1 MDRKRFSLE
10 LSEALLS
17 KIDQFKREWGLRSRG
32 AIVERLLLELL
43 PTEDSEDLF
52 SEDIYGEDFYS
63 KDIYK
68 KDAIPEGSVGKKV
81 DNKQDDHQQNNGNQ
95 DKDDQ
100 DVARQA
106 SSVNALGKAII
117 RKDPGAQTDDSHNSQ
132 FYDQATKTQQP
143 GRGRVSVSASPS
155 NQQTK
160 ITGLGGSDFNERGAL
175 VLVAKGA
182 GGSLGLDFDSTS
194 SDEGS
199 AVPEQS
205 SRSGGIDLP
214 GFVRKQ
220 SAQIKRSLTPTH
232 ENSSRQQEP
241 LPTVPGELLNQG
253 LERAKNHW
261 LELYGTPANEA
272 VLEAAMVWLA
282 KDIWPQCDQSEGRLF
297 TWSLACSV
305 IEAFAPTWPPGGASF
320 EKVMVMAGLLE
331 DPFSNSTLQL
341 RLPTLI
347 RRFVHRYRTR
357 KKGTSF
363 QALEHTMTLHGALKL
378 LQLPTSPGHKL
389 VLSEIREAYR
399 EIALTTHPDSGGSE
413 EEMRKVN
420 EAYQLLKELYRNG

>member
-1 MDRKRFSLE
+1 MEAKRISLE
-10 LSEALLS
+10 LSEGLLNT
-17 KIDQFKREWGLRSRG
+17 IDQLKREWGLRSRG
-32 AIVERLLLELL
+32 AIVERLLQELL
-43 PTEDSEDLF
+43 TTEE
-52 SEDIYGEDFYS
+52 SEDIFGEEFSSEQNRLRLDNTNEAGSFNT
-63 KDIYK
+63 
-68 KDAIPEGSVGKKV
+68 PEKRT
-81 DNKQDDHQQNNGNQ
+81 
-95 DKDDQ
+95 
-100 DVARQA
+100 A
-106 SSVNALGKAII
+106 
-117 RKDPGAQTDDSHNSQ
+117 RKDSDEVKDNGHPWPVDGPTARSQ
-132 FYDQATKTQQP
+132 PARP
-143 GRGRVSVSASPS
+143 RARAGVSRSPA

-160 ITGLGGSDFNERGAL
+160 INGLDASDFNERGAL

-182 GGSLGLDFDSTS
+182 AGSLVLDFESSS
-194 SDEGS
+194 SDADS
-199 AVPEQS
+199 PVPERS

-220 SAQIKRSLTPTH
+220 TAQIKRSLAPTS
-232 ENSSRQQEP
+232 ENSSRNQEP
-241 LPTVPGELLNQG
+241 LPTVPVALLNQA

-331 DPFSNSTLQL
+331 DPFSTSTLQL

-347 RRFVHRYRTR
+347 RRFVHRFRTR
-357 KKGTSF
+357 KRGTSF

-378 LQLPTSPGHKL
+378 LQLPTSPGHRL
-389 VLSEIREAYR
+389 ALAEIREAYR
-399 EIALTTHPDSGGSE
+399 DIALTTHPDSGGSE

>member
-1 MDRKRFSLE
+1 MEVKRISLE
-10 LSEALLS
+10 LSEGLLNT
-17 KIDQFKREWGLRSRG
+17 IDQFKREWGLRSRG
-32 AIVERLLLELL
+32 AIVERLLQELL
-43 PTEDSEDLF
+43 TDEGSEDLF
-52 SEDIYGEDFYS
+52 GEGFPSEQSRLRLDDTNEAGSFNAPEKRTARKNSDEV
-63 KDIYK
+63 KDNGHPSPV
-68 KDAIPEGSVGKKV
+68 DAPSAKS
-81 DNKQDDHQQNNGNQ
+81 QP
-95 DKDDQ
+95 
-100 DVARQA
+100 ARA
-106 SSVNALGKAII
+106 RAGVL
-117 RKDPGAQTDDSHNSQ
+117 
-132 FYDQATKTQQP
+132 
-143 GRGRVSVSASPS
+143 VSPA
-155 NQQTK
+155 NQQTN
-160 ITGLGGSDFNERGAL
+160 INGLDASDFNERGAL

-182 GGSLGLDFDSTS
+182 AGSLVLDFESSSSDADST
-194 SDEGS
+194 
-199 AVPEQS
+199 VPERS

-220 SAQIKRSLTPTH
+220 TAQIKRSLAPTS
-232 ENSSRQQEP
+232 ENSSCNQEP
-241 LPTVPGELLNQG
+241 LPTVPVELLNQA

-331 DPFSNSTLQL
+331 DPFSTSTLQL

-347 RRFVHRYRTR
+347 RRFVHRFRSR
-357 KKGTSF
+357 KRGTSF

-378 LQLPTSPGHKL
+378 LQLPTSPGHRL
-389 VLSEIREAYR
+389 ALAEIREAYR
-399 EIALTTHPDSGGSE
+399 DIALKTHPDSGGSE

>member
-10 LSEALLS
+10 LSEGLLN

-32 AIVERLLLELL
+32 AIVERLLQELL
-43 PTEDSEDLF
+43 ATEDNEEIYSEEIYSEDSVTEQNGS
-52 SEDIYGEDFYS
+52 SEAGSLETPINGTQG
-63 KDIYK
+63 KDLASAK
-68 KDAIPEGSVGKKV
+68 E
-81 DNKQDDHQQNNGNQ
+81 NGQ
-95 DKDDQ
+95 P
-100 DVARQA
+100 
-106 SSVNALGKAII
+106 SSVNGQKA
-117 RKDPGAQTDDSHNSQ
+117 
-132 FYDQATKTQQP
+132 KTQP
-143 GRGRVSVSASPS
+143 LAGRGRLGVSASLS
-155 NQQTK
+155 NQQTT
-160 ITGLGGSDFNERGAL
+160 IHGLSASDFNERGAL

-182 GGSLGLDFDSTS
+182 GGSLALDFDSS
-194 SDEGS
+194 RSD
-199 AVPEQS
+199 ANAAAPEIF

-232 ENSSRQQEP
+232 EEGRRHQEP
-241 LPTVPGELLNQG
+241 LPTVPVELLNQG
-253 LERAKNHW
+253 LQRAKDHW
-261 LELYGTPANEA
+261 LELYGTPANGA

-305 IEAFAPTWPPGGASF
+305 IEAFAPTWPPGEASF

-331 DPFSNSTLQL
+331 DPFSTSTLQL

-347 RRFVHRYRTR
+347 RRFVHRFRTR
-357 KKGTSF
+357 KRGTSF

-378 LQLPTSPGHKL
+378 LQLPTAPGHRL
-389 VLSEIREAYR
+389 TLAEIREAYR
-399 EIALTTHPDSGGSE
+399 DIALKTHPDSGGSE
-413 EEMRKVN
+413 EGMRKVN

>member
-1 MDRKRFSLE
+1 MERKRFSLE
-10 LSEALLS
+10 LSEGLLK

-32 AIVERLLLELL
+32 AIVERLLEGLL
-43 PTEDSEDLF
+43 TTEESEDLYADDIY
-52 SEDIYGEDFYS
+52 SEDIVGQEKGSEKSKYIQVEDNDTS
-63 KDIYK
+63 GDE
-68 KDAIPEGSVGKKV
+68 ACNTNAPGKEI
-81 DNKQDDHQQNNGNQ
+81 N
-95 DKDDQ
+95 
-100 DVARQA
+100 
-106 SSVNALGKAII
+106 
-117 RKDPGAQTDDSHNSQ
+117 RKDPNSLKDDAYRSPVNGQTAKTP
-132 FYDQATKTQQP
+132 QAP
-143 GRGRVSVSASPS
+143 NRGRLGVSAEPPTHQKSI
-155 NQQTK
+155 K
-160 ITGLGGSDFNERGAL
+160 GLDDSDFNERGAL
-175 VLVAKGA
+175 VLVAKGT
-182 GGSLGLDFDSTS
+182 GGSLALDFDSSS
-194 SDEGS
+194 SDAESGLP
-199 AVPEQS
+199 VTS

-232 ENSSRQQEP
+232 ENSSRNQEP
-241 LPTVPGELLNQG
+241 LPTVPVELLNQG
-253 LERAKNHW
+253 LEKAKSHW

-305 IEAFAPTWPPGGASF
+305 IEGFAPTWPPGGASF

-331 DPFSNSTLQL
+331 DPFSTSTLQL

-347 RRFVHRYRTR
+347 RRFVHRFRTR
-357 KKGTSF
+357 KRGTSF

-378 LQLPTSPGHKL
+378 LQLPTSPGHRL
-389 VLSEIREAYR
+389 ALAEIREAYR
-399 EIALTTHPDSGGSE
+399 DIALTTHPDSGGSE

>member
-10 LSEALLS
+10 LSEGLLN
-17 KIDQFKREWGLRSRG
+17 KIDEFKREWGLRSRG
-32 AIVERLLLELL
+32 PIVERLLQELL
-43 PTEDSEDLF
+43 STEGNEDLY
-52 SEDIYGEDFYS
+52 SEDIYS
-63 KDIYK
+63 
-68 KDAIPEGSVGKKV
+68 GK
-81 DNKQDDHQQNNGNQ
+81 HSHTLENNEVQTKANEAGCVQ
-95 DKDDQ
+95 P
-100 DVARQA
+100 
-106 SSVNALGKAII
+106 LGKDPN
-117 RKDPGAQTDDSHNSQ
+117 RNNPGALKDKSHHPPDSGLTSKGQTS
-132 FYDQATKTQQP
+132 KTQHAL
-143 GRGRVSVSASPS
+143 GRGRPGVEVFAS
-155 NQQTK
+155 NQQTSIK
-160 ITGLGGSDFNERGAL
+160 SLDDSGFNERGAL

-182 GGSLGLDFDSTS
+182 GGSLALDFDSADSNAESALPETS
-194 SDEGS
+194 L
-199 AVPEQS
+199 
-205 SRSGGIDLP
+205 RSGGIDLP

-232 ENSSRQQEP
+232 KNVSRHQEP
-241 LPTVPGELLNQG
+241 LPTVPVDLLTQS

-261 LELYGTPANEA
+261 LELYGTPANDA

-305 IEAFAPTWPPGGASF
+305 IEAFAPTWPAGDASF

-331 DPFSNSTLQL
+331 DPFSTSTLQL

-347 RRFVHRYRTR
+347 RRFVHRFRTR
-357 KKGTSF
+357 KRGTSF

-378 LQLPTSPGHKL
+378 LQLPTSPGHRL
-389 VLSEIREAYR
+389 TLPEIREAYR

-420 EAYQLLKELYRNG
+420 EAYQLLKELYRNGRPPQ

>member
-1 MDRKRFSLE
+1 MGRKRFSLE
-10 LSEALLS
+10 LSEGLLS

-32 AIVERLLLELL
+32 AIVERLLQELF
-43 PTEDSEDLF
+43 TNGET
-52 SEDIYGEDFYS
+52 EDFYCE
-63 KDIYK
+63 DIFTSEVLGEEFVSEK
-68 KDAIPEGSVGKKV
+68 RISRQSENSDNEPANSGSIKSPGNG
-81 DNKQDDHQQNNGNQ
+81 DNSSGSNCTKEDGQTTPDHAQI
-95 DKDDQ
+95 
-100 DVARQA
+100 ARTQPPQCRTD
-106 SSVNALGKAII
+106 LG
-117 RKDPGAQTDDSHNSQ
+117 
-132 FYDQATKTQQP
+132 
-143 GRGRVSVSASPS
+143 VSASRPS
-155 NQQTK
+155 QQTR
-160 ITGLGGSDFNERGAL
+160 ISGLDGSDFNECGAL

-182 GGSLGLDFDSTS
+182 QGSLALDFESTS
-194 SDEGS
+194 SGTNT
-199 AVPEQS
+199 AAPETS

-220 SAQIKRSLTPTH
+220 SAQIKRSLIPTK
-232 ENSSRQQEP
+232 ENSSRHQEP
-241 LPTVPGELLNQG
+241 LPTVPVELLNQG
-253 LERAKNHW
+253 FERAKSHW

-305 IEAFAPTWPPGGASF
+305 IEDFAPTWPPGAASF

-331 DPFSNSTLQL
+331 DPFSTSTLQL

-347 RRFVHRYRTR
+347 RRFVHRFRTR
-357 KKGTSF
+357 KRGTSF

-378 LQLPTSPGHKL
+378 LQLPTSPGHRL
-389 VLSEIREAYR
+389 ELAEIREAYR
-399 EIALTTHPDSGGSE
+399 DIALKTHPDSGGSE

>member
-1 MDRKRFSLE
+1 MERKRFSLE
-10 LSEALLS
+10 LSEGLLN

-32 AIVERLLLELL
+32 AIVERLLQELL
-43 PTEDSEDLF
+43 TTEESDDLF
-52 SEDIYGEDFYS
+52 AEEIYAQEYVEEQNNHEQI
-63 KDIYK
+63 KDGKNPRNEASGVNTQGISSNEK
-68 KDAIPEGSVGKKV
+68 DRGAAKDAGQPLSI
-81 DNKQDDHQQNNGNQ
+81 N
-95 DKDDQ
+95 
-100 DVARQA
+100 
-106 SSVNALGKAII
+106 GKA
-117 RKDPGAQTDDSHNSQ
+117 P
-132 FYDQATKTQQP
+132 KTHSTP
-143 GRGRVSVSASPS
+143 GRSRLDISGRPS
-155 NQQTK
+155 NQQTE
-160 ITGLGGSDFNERGAL
+160 INGLDGTDFNERGAL
-175 VLVAKGA
+175 VLVAKGT
-182 GGSLGLDFDSTS
+182 GGSLALDFESSS
-194 SDEGS
+194 SDTNT
-199 AVPEQS
+199 AVSEQS

-220 SAQIKRSLTPTH
+220 SAQIKRSLTPTN
-232 ENSSRQQEP
+232 ENSSRLQEP
-241 LPTVPGELLNQG
+241 LPTVPVDLLNQG

-297 TWSLACSV
+297 TWTLACSV
-305 IEAFAPTWPPGGASF
+305 IEAFAPTWPAGGATF

-331 DPFSNSTLQL
+331 DPFSTSTLQL

-347 RRFVHRYRTR
+347 RRFVHRFRTR

-378 LQLPTSPGHKL
+378 LQLPTAPGHRL
-389 VLSEIREAYR
+389 ALAEIREAYR
-399 EIALTTHPDSGGSE
+399 EIALKTHPDSGGSE

>member
-10 LSEALLS
+10 LSEGLLN

-32 AIVERLLLELL
+32 AIVERLLQELL
-43 PTEDSEDLF
+43 AIEDNEELFREEIYSEEIYSEDSVTEQNGGSEAGSLETPINGTQGKDLA
-52 SEDIYGEDFYS
+52 SAKE
-63 KDIYK
+63 
-68 KDAIPEGSVGKKV
+68 
-81 DNKQDDHQQNNGNQ
+81 NGQ
-95 DKDDQ
+95 P
-100 DVARQA
+100 
-106 SSVNALGKAII
+106 SSVNGQKA
-117 RKDPGAQTDDSHNSQ
+117 
-132 FYDQATKTQQP
+132 KTQP
-143 GRGRVSVSASPS
+143 LAGRARLGVSASLS
-155 NQQTK
+155 NQQTT
-160 ITGLGGSDFNERGAL
+160 IHGLSASDYNERGAL

-182 GGSLGLDFDSTS
+182 GGSLALDFDSSS
-194 SDEGS
+194 SD
-199 AVPEQS
+199 ANAAAPEIS

-220 SAQIKRSLTPTH
+220 SAQIKRSLTPTLEDGRRH
-232 ENSSRQQEP
+232 QEP
-241 LPTVPGELLNQG
+241 LPTVPVELLNQG
-253 LERAKNHW
+253 LQRAKDHW
-261 LELYGTPANEA
+261 LELYGTPANGA

-305 IEAFAPTWPPGGASF
+305 IEAFAPTWPPGEASF

-331 DPFSNSTLQL
+331 DPFSTSTLQL

-347 RRFVHRYRTR
+347 RRFVHRFRTR
-357 KKGTSF
+357 KRGTSF
-363 QALEHTMTLHGALKL
+363 QDLEHTMTLHGALKL
-378 LQLPTSPGHKL
+378 LQLPTSPGHRL
-389 VLSEIREAYR
+389 ALAEIREAYR

>member
-1 MDRKRFSLE
+1 MEVKRISLE
-10 LSEALLS
+10 LSEGLLNT
-17 KIDQFKREWGLRSRG
+17 IDQFKREWGLRSRG
-32 AIVERLLLELL
+32 AIVERLLQELL
-43 PTEDSEDLF
+43 TTDESEDLF
-52 SEDIYGEDFYS
+52 GEDFQSDQSNLSLDDTSEAGSFYTIEKGATN
-63 KDIYK
+63 KDSSAVK
-68 KDAIPEGSVGKKV
+68 NHGNSSPVDGLSVKSQP
-81 DNKQDDHQQNNGNQ
+81 NRPH
-95 DKDDQ
+95 
-100 DVARQA
+100 AH
-106 SSVNALGKAII
+106 
-117 RKDPGAQTDDSHNSQ
+117 PG
-132 FYDQATKTQQP
+132 
-143 GRGRVSVSASPS
+143 VSVSPAK
-155 NQQTK
+155 QQTR
-160 ITGLGGSDFNERGAL
+160 INRLDTSDFNERGAL

-182 GGSLGLDFDSTS
+182 AGSLALDFES
-194 SDEGS
+194 SISDTDS
-199 AVPEQS
+199 AVAEPS
-205 SRSGGIDLP
+205 SKSSGIDLP

-220 SAQIKRSLTPTH
+220 SAQIKRSLAPSN

-241 LPTVPGELLNQG
+241 LPTVPVELLNQA

-331 DPFSNSTLQL
+331 DPFSTSTLQL

-347 RRFVHRYRTR
+347 RRFVHRFRTR
-357 KKGTSF
+357 KRGTSF

-378 LQLPTSPGHKL
+378 LQLPTSPGHRL
-389 VLSEIREAYR
+389 ALAEIREAYR
-399 EIALTTHPDSGGSE
+399 DIALTTHPDSGGSE

-420 EAYQLLKELYRNG
+420 EAYQMLKELYRNG

>member
-10 LSEALLS
+10 LSEGLLN

-32 AIVERLLLELL
+32 AIVERLLQELL
-43 PTEDSEDLF
+43 ISEDNDDLYN
-52 SEDIYGEDFYS
+52 EEIYAESNDQIAKNNDQARS
-63 KDIYK
+63 SNAWQKETNRKAPSSAKDDGREPSIHGQ
-68 KDAIPEGSVGKKV
+68 IPKTPLATDHGRFDPSANLA
-81 DNKQDDHQQNNGNQ
+81 NKQTSINGL
-95 DKDDQ
+95 
-100 DVARQA
+100 DV
-106 SSVNALGKAII
+106 
-117 RKDPGAQTDDSHNSQ
+117 
-132 FYDQATKTQQP
+132 
-143 GRGRVSVSASPS
+143 
-155 NQQTK
+155 
-160 ITGLGGSDFNERGAL
+160 SDFNERGAL

-182 GGSLGLDFDSTS
+182 AGSLVLAFESTS
-194 SDEGS
+194 SDTD
-199 AVPEQS
+199 APVPEPS
-205 SRSGGIDLP
+205 SKSGGIDLP

-220 SAQIKRSLTPTH
+220 SAQIKRSLAPSN

-241 LPTVPGELLNQG
+241 LPTVPVELLNQA

-331 DPFSNSTLQL
+331 DPFSTSTLQL

-347 RRFVHRYRTR
+347 RRFVHRFRTR
-357 KKGTSF
+357 KRGTSF

-378 LQLPTSPGHKL
+378 LQLRVHF
-389 VLSEIREAYR
+389 
-399 EIALTTHPDSGGSE
+399 
-413 EEMRKVN
+413 VN
-420 EAYQLLKELYRNG
+420 ELVF

>member
-1 MDRKRFSLE
+1 MEVKRISLE
-10 LSEALLS
+10 LSEGLLNT
-17 KIDQFKREWGLRSRG
+17 IDQFKREWGLRSRG
-32 AIVERLLLELL
+32 AIVERLLQELL
-43 PTEDSEDLF
+43 PTEETEDLF
-52 SEDIYGEDFYS
+52 GDEFQSEQS
-63 KDIYK
+63 KL
-68 KDAIPEGSVGKKV
+68 
-81 DNKQDDHQQNNGNQ
+81 NLDDTNE
-95 DKDDQ
+95 
-100 DVARQA
+100 A
-106 SSVNALGKAII
+106 SSV
-117 RKDPGAQTDDSHNSQ
+117 
-132 FYDQATKTQQP
+132 KTP
-143 GRGRVSVSASPS
+143 GREASRQDAGALKEDGRCLPVDGPSARSQTASSSESPGVSVSPA
-155 NQQTK
+155 NHQTR
-160 ITGLGGSDFNERGAL
+160 INGLDASDFNERGAL

-182 GGSLGLDFDSTS
+182 AGSLVLAFESTS
-194 SDEGS
+194 SDTD
-199 AVPEQS
+199 APVPEPS
-205 SRSGGIDLP
+205 SKSGGIDLP

-220 SAQIKRSLTPTH
+220 SAQIKRSLAPSN

-241 LPTVPGELLNQG
+241 LPTVPVELLNQA

-331 DPFSNSTLQL
+331 DPFSTSTLQL

-347 RRFVHRYRTR
+347 RRFVHRFRTR
-357 KKGTSF
+357 KRGTSF

-378 LQLPTSPGHKL
+378 LQLPTSPGHRL
-389 VLSEIREAYR
+389 ALAEIREAYR
-399 EIALTTHPDSGGSE
+399 DIALTTHPDSGGSE

-420 EAYQLLKELYRNG
+420 EAYQMLKELYRNG

>member
-1 MDRKRFSLE
+1 MERKRFSLE
-10 LSEALLS
+10 LSEGLLN

-32 AIVERLLLELL
+32 AIVERLLQELL
-43 PTEDSEDLF
+43 TTEETDDLYGEDIY
-52 SEDIYGEDFYS
+52 SEDIVGQENNSEKS
-63 KDIYK
+63 KLEQI
-68 KDAIPEGSVGKKV
+68 KDSDTGADETSSINAPEKGI
-81 DNKQDDHQQNNGNQ
+81 N
-95 DKDDQ
+95 DKDPNSAKGERNRSPVNGQTAKTPQAPDR
-100 DVARQA
+100 AR
-106 SSVNALGKAII
+106 LG
-117 RKDPGAQTDDSHNSQ
+117 
-132 FYDQATKTQQP
+132 
-143 GRGRVSVSASPS
+143 VSAAPS
-155 NQQTK
+155 NQQTSIK
-160 ITGLGGSDFNERGAL
+160 GLDESDFNERGAL

-182 GGSLGLDFDSTS
+182 GGSLALDFVSSS
-194 SDEGS
+194 SDADSGI
-199 AVPEQS
+199 PETS

-220 SAQIKRSLTPTH
+220 SAQIKRSLTPTR
-232 ENSSRQQEP
+232 EISSRHQEP
-241 LPTVPGELLNQG
+241 LPTVAVELLNQG
-253 LERAKNHW
+253 FERAKSHW

-272 VLEAAMVWLA
+272 VLEAAMIWLA

-305 IEAFAPTWPPGGASF
+305 IEDFAPTWPPGGASF

-331 DPFSNSTLQL
+331 DPFSTSTLQL

-347 RRFVHRYRTR
+347 RRFVHRFRTR
-357 KKGTSF
+357 KRGTSF

-378 LQLPTSPGHKL
+378 LQLPTSPGHRL
-389 VLSEIREAYR
+389 ALTEIREAYR